1 MGSRKGRWFYF
12 LPLYLQL
19 FSKKSKPNFCFLF
32 SSFKGSSFRS
42 PFPQTHPFQNR
53 LQMRKTSAQG
63 LATLFSLVIVNLFE
77 NITIRIALLSVLA
90 ITIIIHSRVV
100 PSDTKVEEEVKKEV
114 VRRRS
119 SAAENLKRA

>member
-1 MGSRKGRWFYF
+1 
-12 LPLYLQL
+12 
-19 FSKKSKPNFCFLF
+19 
-32 SSFKGSSFRS
+32 
-42 PFPQTHPFQNR
+42 
-53 LQMRKTSAQG
+53 